1 MRRNRFNWIK
11 KQKQKQN
18 NPENYKRTY
27 YLKRKKGT
35 GNPLIG
41 MAYKL
46 QHLNKILGYTECNED
61 DTWQAMS
68 PEQIKKYEAER
79 LRLIEILTPIHLEYN
94 RKHFSKTF
102 HTEHD
107 EDE

>member
-1 MRRNRFNWIK
+1 MKRRNKFNRVK
-11 KQKQKQN
+11 REN

-27 YLKRKKGT
+27 YLKRKKG
-35 GNPLIG
+35 GGSNPLIG

-46 QHLNKILGYTECNED
+46 QHLNKILGYTAESD

-102 HTEHD
+102 HTE
-107 EDE
+107 EEME

>member
-1 MRRNRFNWIK
+1 MKRTNKFNRVK
-11 KQKQKQN
+11 KQGEKRN

-35 GNPLIG
+35 SNPTIG

-46 QHLNKILGYTECNED
+46 QHLNKILGYTGED

-68 PEQIKKYEAER
+68 PEQIKKYEDER
-79 LRLIEILTPIHLEYN
+79 KRLIEILTPIHLEYN

-102 HTEHD
+102 HTE
-107 EDE
+107 ED

>member
-1 MRRNRFNWIK
+1 MRTNKFNRVK
-11 KQKQKQN
+11 KQEKKN

-27 YLKRKKGT
+27 YLKRKKGI

-46 QHLNKILGYTECNED
+46 QYLNKILGYTSED

-94 RKHFSKTF
+94 KKHFSKTF
-102 HTEHD
+102 HTE
-107 EDE
+107 ED